1 MTERFIQAGVMT
13 LITTHVPVAFILII
27 IIIIVVIIGMKDG
40 LKT

>member
-13 LITTHVPVAFILII
+13 LMTTHVPVAFILII
-27 IIIIVVIIGMKDG
+27 IVVVVIIGMKEG

>member
-13 LITTHVPVAFILII
+13 LMTTHVPVAFILII
-27 IIIIVVIIGMKDG
+27 IIVVIIGMKAG

>member
-13 LITTHVPVAFILII
+13 LMTTHVPVAFILII
-27 IIIIVVIIGMKDG
+27 IIGMKEG